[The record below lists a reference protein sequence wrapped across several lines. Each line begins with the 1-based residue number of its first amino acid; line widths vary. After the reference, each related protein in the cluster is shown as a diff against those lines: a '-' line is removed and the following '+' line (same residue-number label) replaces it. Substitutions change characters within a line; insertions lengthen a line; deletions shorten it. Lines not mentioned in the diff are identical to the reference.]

1 MHFFTANIIDTNL
14 LHDALCV
21 RAQRERERERELG
34 CLAWGQGSSNV
45 DMSFVG
51 ER

>member
-21 RAQRERERERELG
+21 RAQRERERERER
-34 CLAWGQGSSNV
+34 
-45 DMSFVG
+45 VG
-51 ER
+51 LFGMRSGFK

>member
-21 RAQRERERERELG
+21 RAQRERERERESW
-34 CLAWGQGSSNV
+34 AVWHEVRVQV
-45 DMSFVG
+45 M
-51 ER
+51 